1 MMTVRFSLRAVF
13 AACALTL
20 AALAPAWAA
29 EPADA
34 PASSSAP
41 AGDVELNA
49 DLFYRLLLGDVALQR
64 GDLAV
69 SARAYLDA
77 ARSTQDA
84 RLAERA
90 TEVSIAARERALV
103 HDAADLWARLDPSAE
118 RPKHVLAA
126 LESNNNTGAIPSTA
140 SNDELRARI
149 EHVLANAALTGPGVG
164 DVFMQLNRLF
174 SEQSDKRAVL
184 TLVREVAKPY
194 PKTPEAHYAVAAAAF
209 GVGADDAASA
219 KEARDEADRALEL
232 RPTWER
238 AAILKAEIVARTSP
252 QDALKVLEAFVA
264 ANPDAK
270 SAAGALAQRYVDRKR
285 YGDARALMQRLWDRD
300 RDSRDLEFAVAT
312 IALEMKDYPEASRL
326 LEDLK
331 SAGYGEPGV
340 IDLYLAQLAEETRQW
355 TKAIEH
361 YQAVTEGDRAWL
373 SKLRIGAMYAKQGQL
388 AKGRQWLASLT
399 AVTRDQKVQLT
410 QAEAQLLRDAG
421 DDAGAYEL
429 LVHGLADNPGAP
441 DLIYDLAMAAEKL
454 DKVDEAESKLKEL
467 VALRPD
473 DAQALNAL
481 GYTLVDKTSRT
492 GEGLALIQRAHK
504 ISPADPFI
512 LDSLGWAFYRMGQFD
527 DAERYLQQALEG
539 RPDAE
544 IAAHLGE
551 VLWRKGEHEKAREVW
566 KAQLVANPDNA
577 LLKETV
583 KRFAP

>member
-1 MMTVRFSLRAVF
+1 MTPRFSLRAAF
-13 AACALTL
+13 AAAILTL
-20 AALAPAWAA
+20 AASVPAFAA
-29 EPADA
+29 ETADA

-41 AGDVELNA
+41 AADIELNA

-126 LESNNNTGAIPSTA
+126 LESNNNTGAIPGTA

-194 PKTPEAHYAVAAAAF
+194 PKTPEAHYAVAVAAF
-209 GVGADDAASA
+209 AVGADDTASA
-219 KEARDEADRALEL
+219 REARDESDRALEL

-252 QDALKVLEAFVA
+252 QDALAVLEAFVA

-285 YGDARALMQRLWDRD
+285 YTEARALMQRLWDRD

-355 TKAIEH
+355 PKAIEH

-388 AKGRQWLASLT
+388 AKGREWLAGLT

-410 QAEAQLLRDAG
+410 QAKAQLLRDAG
-421 DDAGAYEL
+421 NDAGAYEV

-566 KAQLVANPDNA
+566 KAQLVANPDNV